1 MALAVFEEWHDGV
14 DMAFVLASSYEA
26 DVGGHA
32 VAVDVG
38 AGVIVEIVSAD
49 DSIRYKLRFDIMVFN
64 PCAFCSM
71 EGAAGDDVACVLDRI
86 GCIFPVFRKD
96 LRIRIRSSFFV
107 LRNGDDD
114 RIRIFL
120 FDDGF
125 IVDEACRDD
134 GIEAV
139 DRAVARVIGRD
150 AVRIVEE
157 VDVLARVQLRISL
170 DTAKDRGAG
179 DIRRTVGRRAVL
191 YSRQGCICVNRC
203 ISSDRQHGFPSR
215 RSFRDVE
222 IEVLEISKV
231 CDRLAFGIH
240 IVRVVL
246 AFGRTIT
253 AIEAHFRVQISRQNI
268 DRIVICCAIVGLP
281 TINVCVKRAAGYIDC
296 VAIRIAF
303 GSKTAINTDSACDFA
318 AADGDSIAIS
328 ISCTGHT
335 SCHDRY
341 EVFRTRNCTAGD
353 DDRIFRCARHPGTA
367 SDCPRI
373 SAGNGDRIPRGAA
386 PTLRCHRDSGRTS
399 AEYKSIIDR
408 IPCLGVTSN
417 RFSRR
422 AACHCECIVTSSC
435 LAIAAGDM
443 TDQVTAAD
451 CEDIGNSLAAC

>member
-26 DVGGHA
+26 DVGCRT

-38 AGVIVEIVSAD
+38 AGVIVEIVSTN
-49 DSIRYKLRFDIMVFN
+49 DSIRYELRFDIMVFN

-120 FDDGF
+120 FNDGF
-125 IVDEACRDD
+125 IVDEACRGD

-281 TINVCVKRAAGYIDC
+281 TINVCVKR
-296 VAIRIAF
+296 
-303 GSKTAINTDSACDFA
+303 
-318 AADGDSIAIS
+318 
-328 ISCTGHT
+328 
-335 SCHDRY
+335 
-341 EVFRTRNCTAGD
+341 TAGD

-422 AACHCECIVTSSC
+422 AACHCECIVTGSC